1 MNYQRNSRKP
11 FILFLLILS
20 GFPGC
25 LRLKDPLINE
35 LKVEGKRLYDTV
47 AFYSTA
53 KIPQDSSE
61 QMLFFERHEKAMYR
75 INQIES
81 ELNNLGDTSFH
92 GIHLLKD

>member
-1 MNYQRNSRKP
+1 MNYQRKSRKA

-20 GFPGC
+20 AFQGC

-47 AFYSTA
+47 AYYRTA
-53 KIPQDSSE
+53 RIPQDSSE
-61 QMLFFERHEKAMYR
+61 QMVFFERQEKAMYR
-75 INQIES
+75 INEIES